1 MDIKKIIKEYKTPLY
16 VYDINELENRV
27 NYLKDKLS
35 KCKLVYAVKANTF
48 IIKEIDSLVDKY
60 EICSPG
66 EFEICNKL
74 NISYDKMVISGVNK
88 DREFIDKLIS
98 NYEVGRYTIES
109 MIHYELLSEIA
120 KKYNK
125 KINVLIRL
133 TSGNQFGVSENDAKY
148 IISNYDKNYISI
160 CGIEYFSGTQ
170 KHSIKRIDRE
180 MDHINEFIDSVKE
193 EYNFKIDEVEYGP
206 GLPVNYYQGDEFDED
221 EYFNE
226 LNTCLSKLKCDKVL
240 IETGRSVVATC
251 GKYLTSVV
259 DMKTN
264 KNGNFVIVDGGI
276 NHLVYYGS
284 TLAMKVP
291 YFEVLG
297 NKKTKDVYNIYGS
310 LCTTNDVLIKNVEI
324 GKLSIGNTFVFNK
337 VGAYSSTE
345 GLSLFLSRDLPKI
358 ILYKDGKTKMVRDI
372 INTYEINY
380 PDYERTC
387 EKWKN

>member
-1 MDIKKIIKEYKTPLY
+1 MDIKKIIKDYGTPLY
-16 VYDINELENRV
+16 VYDINELETSV
-27 NYLKDKLS
+27 NYLKEKLN
-35 KCKLVYAVKANTF
+35 KYKLVYAVKANTF
-48 IIKEIDSLVDKY
+48 IIKEIDHLVDKY

-74 NISYDKMVISGVNK
+74 NIDYGKMVISGVNK
-88 DREFIDKLIS
+88 DKDFLERLIS
-98 NYEVGRYTIES
+98 NYSIERYTIES
-109 MIHYELLSEIA
+109 ITHYEMLSELS

-133 TSGNQFGVSENDAKY
+133 TSGNQFGVSEEDAKS
-148 IISNYDKNYISI
+148 IIENHDKNYLNI

-170 KHSIKRIDRE
+170 KHSIKKIERE
-180 MDHINEFIDSVKE
+180 MDFINEFIDSVKE
-193 EYNFKIDEVEYGP
+193 EYNFIINEVEYGP
-206 GLPVNYYQGDEFDED
+206 GLPVTYYINDEFDEE

-226 LNTCLSKLKCDKVL
+226 LNTCLNTIKCDKVL
-240 IETGRSVVATC
+240 IESGRRVVATC

-259 DMKTN
+259 DIKSN
-264 KNGNFVIVDGGI
+264 KNGNFIIVDGGI

-291 YFEVLG
+291 HFEVIG

-345 GLSLFLSRDLPKI
+345 GISLFLSRDLPKI
-358 ILYKDGKTKMVRDI
+358 VLYKDGKTRLVRDI
-372 INTYEINY
+372 INTYGINY
-380 PDYERTC
+380 PEYERMC
-387 EKWKN
+387 K